1 MTDPVALLS
10 GQQPLRS
17 ATFPEPISHALIV
30 LTHPLDQGKFLS
42 PDCSLLCIL
51 DAAAATLSI
60 PLSRFAP
67 SRAVH
72 IGGVIDCSLLV
83 PLLVFFFGNKCGAR
97 GGLFRL
103 LVVFVAVVVVISLY
117 VRYLMSVFVH
127 CSKLAF
133 R

>member
-83 PLLVFFFGNKCGAR
+83 PLLVFFLEINAELGAVCFACL
-97 GGLFRL
+97 LFL
-103 LVVFVAVVVVISLY
+103 LL
-117 VRYLMSVFVH
+117 L
-127 CSKLAF
+127 LL
-133 R
+133 